1 MQPICLVYA
10 ASASQVMPSCHPHR
24 TTLEV
29 SFLRFGGGVFVFQ
42 KKMFERIGYGHA
54 A

>member
-1 MQPICLVYA
+1 MQPICLAYA

-29 SFLRFGGGVFVFQ
+29 IFLRFCVVVFR